1 MCVYLQY
8 FNGVFYKVFGTQ
20 EQALC
25 PGVLWHILSDS
36 FPTGIENSQS
46 LSRKAECRTETS
58 VPNYGRF
65 CEYFILLG
73 LLDYCWCKPFA
84 HFYLF
89 TLFTNMRLYLVDK
102 KEQLT
107 KHEQKGREER
117 RKGGRE
123 GEREGGKKGKLQTS
137 RNIPL
142 KKKKKTLKL
151 SSQYIIGI
159 NKNL

>member
-1 MCVYLQY
+1 
-8 FNGVFYKVFGTQ
+8 
-20 EQALC
+20 
-25 PGVLWHILSDS
+25 
-36 FPTGIENSQS
+36 
-46 LSRKAECRTETS
+46 
-58 VPNYGRF
+58 
-65 CEYFILLG
+65 
-73 LLDYCWCKPFA
+73 
-84 HFYLF
+84 
-89 TLFTNMRLYLVDK
+89 MRLYLVDK

-142 KKKKKTLKL
+142 KKRKKNLKL